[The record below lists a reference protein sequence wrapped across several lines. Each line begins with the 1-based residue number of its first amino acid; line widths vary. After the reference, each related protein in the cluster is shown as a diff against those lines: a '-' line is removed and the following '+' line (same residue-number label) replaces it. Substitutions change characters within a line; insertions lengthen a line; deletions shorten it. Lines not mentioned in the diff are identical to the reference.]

1 MSEAQRPLE
10 HVRNPVSDARV
21 ERQWAALEAHGLP
34 QPSGVRRARWLL
46 VAPALLGCA
55 LAGAFAWSLFSRPA
69 RLPVGALV
77 ESVRQPVAVR
87 LEDGSRLELAPETR
101 MQLLENDARAIEL
114 DLREGRARLEVTHAP
129 ARKFKVRLGMAEVRV
144 IGTRFE
150 LERKPR
156 AGGTWVRV
164 SVIEGVVELR
174 RRDQPDDGDNLRR
187 LHAGE
192 SWSATFGTQE
202 QPKSAAVPAPASSE
216 ERALEQKQAEDPAAH
231 EVQDATSSDE
241 AKEAG
246 EVAAAARPGV
256 SRDTAADAGASHV
269 FKRASVA
276 RRAGRMR
283 EAADAYAALLARY
296 PSDARAG
303 LSAFELGRIRMD
315 ALGDPEGAI
324 AALARAADAGAGT
337 SFHEDALARIALAYD
352 ALGRNGACR
361 EARDRYLAE
370 YPHGV
375 HAHAL
380 AAQCK

>member
-1 MSEAQRPLE
+1 
-10 HVRNPVSDARV
+10 
-21 ERQWAALEAHGLP
+21 
-34 QPSGVRRARWLL
+34 
-46 VAPALLGCA
+46 
-55 LAGAFAWSLFSRPA
+55 
-69 RLPVGALV
+69 
-77 ESVRQPVAVR
+77 
-87 LEDGSRLELAPETR
+87 
-101 MQLLENDARAIEL
+101 
-114 DLREGRARLEVTHAP
+114 
-129 ARKFKVRLGMAEVRV
+129 MAEVRV

-174 RRDQPDDGDNLRR
+174 RRDQPDDGDNVRR

-202 QPKSAAVPAPASSE
+202 LPKSAAVVSAPAPAG
-216 ERALEQKQAEDPAAH
+216 ERALEQKPAEDSSAH
-231 EVQDATSSDE
+231 EAQDATSSDE
-241 AKEAG
+241 AKETG
-246 EVAAAARPGV
+246 EAAAAARPGV
-256 SRDTAADAGASHV
+256 SRDAAADAGASHV

-324 AALARAADAGAGT
+324 AALAHAADAGTGT